1 MVQKF
6 IILIKLF
13 NILSSWLASLT
24 IHEKFENYVTAVLHN
39 GLGWNI
45 FWRSISISM
54 QFRLKNALSEKLS
67 THCVQLSTCFID
79 QFLAGENLTAFMY
92 VHNIWPG

>member
-1 MVQKF
+1 MVQEF

-24 IHEKFENYVTAVLHN
+24 IHEKFENYCIMAWVE
-39 GLGWNI
+39 I
-45 FWRSISISM
+45 FSEGAFLFLCILD
-54 QFRLKNALSEKLS
+54 FRMLFQKKMS